1 MPQGYIEIS
10 ICFSQ
15 ILKANI
21 ADVIFPKDST
31 LLQHEGNL
39 LLCSPSEEAWE
50 TNNIHLIMKLVTN
63 RHKISKK
70 KNII

>member
-39 LLCSPSEEAWE
+39 LLCSPSEEA
-50 TNNIHLIMKLVTN
+50 
-63 RHKISKK
+63 
-70 KNII
+70 